1 MSGVHHVNIRWCV
14 MCNVSQLFSFFC
26 NFQSLQNSQGQQRE
40 FGDGQ
45 RDRKKNSSPSASDE
59 DNVILNSIK
68 NRGIH
73 GQEFHPLSSS
83 SLAFRII
90 RLLGL
95 KRTEG
100 PAAQIMHSRLSH
112 QMLLISHWFS
122 KPVISFI
129 FVVLFFRRRGEFAS
143 AECCNHQCRMARRLH
158 ARSVLPGTVCLGIL
172 LSLQSFSLRLQRAQ
186 TASRGHQCTKT
197 KGRASNYSGGTN
209 WD

>member
-1 MSGVHHVNIRWCV
+1 MSGVRHVNIRWCV
-14 MCNVSQLFSFFC
+14 MCNVSQMFSFFC
-26 NFQSLQNSQGQQRE
+26 HFQSLQNSQGQQRE

-73 GQEFHPLSSS
+73 GQFHSSSSS

-90 RLLGL
+90 RLLGQ
-95 KRTEG
+95 KRTDR

-112 QMLLISHWFS
+112 RMLLISHWFS

-129 FVVLFFRRRGEFAS
+129 FVVLFFQVTRRI
-143 AECCNHQCRMARRLH
+143 C
-158 ARSVLPGTVCLGIL
+158 
-172 LSLQSFSLRLQRAQ
+172 FSWVPQP
-186 TASRGHQCTKT
+186 
-197 KGRASNYSGGTN
+197 
-209 WD
+209 